1 MTMKIKTKSR
11 GFTLI
16 ELMIVITIIGILA
29 AVAYPS
35 YQQHLTKTRRVDA
48 EGNLLEISQFMER
61 YFTEVGS
68 YTGVALPFTKSPK
81 EGSSTF
87 YNITLPA
94 GTHTATAYVLV
105 ATPVGPQL
113 ANDTA
118 CGILT
123 LNSIGAKCITNG
135 TACSNVVADQ
145 AAVGKCW

>member
-1 MTMKIKTKSR
+1 MKKNTKSK

-16 ELMIVITIIGILA
+16 ELMSVVTIIGILA

-35 YQQHLTKTRRVDA
+35 YQRHLTKTRRVDA

-61 YFTEVGS
+61 SFTETGS

-87 YNITLPA
+87 YTIGFSAAP
-94 GTHTATAYVLV
+94 TATAYTLA
-105 ATPVGPQL
+105 ATPEGPQL

-123 LNSIGAKCITNG
+123 LDSIGVKCIITNG
-135 TACSNVVADQ
+135 TACSNVVAQQ
-145 AAVGKCW
+145 AAVGNCW